1 MTEDVNVSMKAAEVN
16 RPPAL
21 SRRKRRQ
28 RRCLLNLLLVAVTL
42 VAVNAAVTSL
52 LISWR
57 APTVVSFD
65 MRRTI
70 DEFTEQAG
78 AQALDEA
85 QSAALTRRFMAT
97 LEDELADWQHR
108 HDALI
113 LVSPAVVSGAQ
124 DITPD
129 VQSAVALKMQEKTP

>member
-1 MTEDVNVSMKAAEVN
+1 MTEDVNVSTKAAEVD

-28 RRCLLNLLLVAVTL
+28 RRCLFNLLLVAVTL